1 METVTQRENGS
12 NVYVLLKSQV
22 KIMSGKCSLNLI
34 TQKSFMI
41 TLCKTISKL
50 EWAEKWVFGAKME
63 SMGIGNYF
71 KKLNWE
77 GE

>member
-12 NVYVLLKSQV
+12 NVYILLKSQV

-34 TQKSFMI
+34 TQKSFMM
-41 TLCKTISKL
+41 TLCKAISKL

>member
-1 METVTQRENGS
+1 MWKVFIEFSYTKV
-12 NVYVLLKSQV
+12 
-22 KIMSGKCSLNLI
+22 IHDNLM
-34 TQKSFMI
+34 KA
-41 TLCKTISKL
+41 ISKL

-77 GE
+77 GESSLRGPDGIS